1 MNKLEQRI
9 SDELTAI
16 DLESRYDD
24 FLDEIYPDCTVAG
37 MNFCTSRAIK
47 ELDPIAY
54 RCGMSDW
61 ESDEGFVEIDGD
73 YYDQSECE
81 KIRDELVSELESE
94 VEDLETE
101 IGEISVEFNESPE
114 AAKDS
119 QDQIL
124 SRQNAIS
131 DLEREIKEWKNYSF

>member
-1 MNKLEQRI
+1 MNNKLEQRI

-37 MNFCTSRAIK
+37 MSFCTSRAIK
-47 ELDPIAY
+47 ELDPTAY

-81 KIRDELVSELESE
+81 KIRDELVSELKSAIEAIE
-94 VEDLETE
+94 EDLADEESCEEEDKEE
-101 IGEISVEFNESPE
+101 IKN
-114 AAKDS
+114 
-119 QDQIL
+119 L
-124 SRQNAIS
+124 NARIHAIR
-131 DLEREIKEWKNYSF
+131 EEIKEWKNYSF